1 MSHFQATEVRVIT
14 ETISLQTTK
23 VFNIPGLENNS
34 EILPIYCCEVLYL
47 TFFHLQTPLEET
59 YPMLSFKFL
68 TFAENKMR
76 EMSPELHSLKKK
88 KKKPRNVHYQHSTIV
103 IKPILIVC
111 RKRHSNI

>member
-88 KKKPRNVHYQHSTIV
+88 KKKSPQCALPTQFHSDKAYIDCVQKATQ
-103 IKPILIVC
+103 
-111 RKRHSNI
+111 